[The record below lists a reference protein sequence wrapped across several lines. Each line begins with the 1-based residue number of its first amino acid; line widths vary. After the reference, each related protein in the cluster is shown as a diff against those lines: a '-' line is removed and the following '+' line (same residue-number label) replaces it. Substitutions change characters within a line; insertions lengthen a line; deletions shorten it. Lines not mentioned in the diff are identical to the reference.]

1 MEQLGALFVVYAF
14 VAGVLTFLAP
24 CTLPLVPAYLG
35 FISGVSS
42 ADFRD
47 PAKARTARKRVF
59 FNGLLFVVGFSA
71 VFIFFGTLVGLGG
84 IALAKY
90 RPILQQAGGVLVI
103 FFALYL
109 LGVLR
114 LPFLRFL
121 DSEKHFPLT
130 RVLKPGKPWNSFLF
144 GAAFASGWTPCIG
157 PILGSILTAAATSA
171 KVWQGAG
178 LLAVYSFGLG
188 IPFLLVAAGI
198 GSANRYL
205 AKMQGFMPWV
215 SVIGGIFLL
224 VLGILIVTNN
234 MGIWIAFFYRNL
246 NILHYERLLDYL

>member
-1 MEQLGALFVVYAF
+1 MEQLDPLFVVYAF
-14 VAGVLTFLAP
+14 VAGILTFFAP

-35 FISGVSS
+35 FISGVSPT
-42 ADFRD
+42 DFAD
-47 PAKARTARKRVF
+47 PAKARIARKRVF
-59 FNGLLFVVGFSA
+59 LHCLLFVVGFSA
-71 VFIFFGTLVGLGG
+71 VFIFFGTLIGLGG
-84 IALAKY
+84 IALTKY
-90 RPILQQAGGVLVI
+90 RPVLQQAGGVLVI

-130 RVLKPGKPWNSFLF
+130 RILKPGKPWNSFLF

-157 PILGSILTAAATSA
+157 PILGSILTAAATSTQ
-171 KVWQGAG
+171 VWQGAG
-178 LLAVYSFGLG
+178 LLTIYSLGLG
-188 IPFLLVAAGI
+188 VPFLLVAVGI
-198 GSANRYL
+198 GSTNTYL
-205 AKMQGFMPWV
+205 VKTQRFLPWV

-234 MGIWIAFFYRNL
+234 MNIWTGFFYRNL